1 MQRFVA
7 VNGGVNVTYAA
18 VVAKISLTRRRWLSI
33 SCLLIIANHPLKTIA
48 YWHEEILRSGCDR
61 RRSRRSISNHER
73 LRDLAEGLLL
83 RRFGLD
89 FRGAFSET
97 EQMSKSKLA
106 ATDQI
111 CVA

>member
-1 MQRFVA
+1 MEKSFDLDVPA
-7 VNGGVNVTYAA
+7 VGRGAQF
-18 VVAKISLTRRRWLSI
+18 
-33 SCLLIIANHPLKTIA
+33 P
-48 YWHEEILRSGCDR
+48 
-61 RRSRRSISNHER
+61 NHER
-73 LRDLAEGLLL
+73 LRDLAKVLLL

-111 CVA
+111 CVE

>member
-1 MQRFVA
+1 MQRFVV
-7 VNGGVNVTYAA
+7 VNEGVNVTYAA
-18 VVAKISLTRRRWLSI
+18 VVAKISLTRRRWLSVFRF
-33 SCLLIIANHPLKTIA
+33 LTVANNPLKTIT
-48 YWHEEILRSGCDR
+48 YWHEKILRFGCDP
-61 RRSRRSISNHER
+61 RRSWRSISNHER

-89 FRGAFSET
+89 FRGAHPET

-106 ATDQI
+106 AAEQI